1 MGFMGN
7 AKPIDCFILIFP
19 QIPCTSL
26 PVSVPPTALADAV
39 DEALPYFPG
48 RWGTHKLRCADVI

>member
-1 MGFMGN
+1 MYLTASKRG
-7 AKPIDCFILIFP
+7 
-19 QIPCTSL
+19 
-26 PVSVPPTALADAV
+26 VSVPPTALADAV